1 MDSHYSPGLLR
12 LSQTARDSQSESE
25 ESARATKLNIVLYNN
40 KNVQVEGG
48 VSLRQELLSSASMLL
63 RERNPKIVVYE
74 KP

>member
-63 RERNPKIVVYE
+63 RERNPKIVV
-74 KP
+74 